1 MTETLCFEGIN
12 NFVIYVQPVYIIITS
27 VIYIPHSSPST
38 YSKCKSPNN
47 EVSSS
52 PNSLNLQETSFNRQV
67 GKISVAPQ
75 TILKQYRSL
84 KHNRLFRHRVLYPR
98 TVCIMTT
105 GLCGNFAV
113 KFWIKLKIK
122 KFSIK

>member
-98 TVCIMTT
+98 TVCIMNHWA
-105 GLCGNFAV
+105 LR
-113 KFWIKLKIK
+113 KFCRQILDKT
-122 KFSIK
+122 

>member
-75 TILKQYRSL
+75 TILKQYRSQTQSIVSPSCSL
-84 KHNRLFRHRVLYPR
+84 STNCMHNELLGSAEILP
-98 TVCIMTT
+98 
-105 GLCGNFAV
+105 LNFG
-113 KFWIKLKIK
+113 
-122 KFSIK
+122 